1 MHRRWVLAA
10 VGAGLAVAG
19 AVALRASQTAP
30 SEPVEPANGATLTA
44 EQVRALFAG
53 NTAVT
58 QTLKG
63 GQPTGREF
71 KTYHAPDGEL
81 RLIDPQGRRA
91 GGTWFVDPLGRY
103 CVQMEGRTKT
113 KCDVVVR
120 EGDAYLRLREGEP
133 RARTT
138 VEEGNPL
145 NL

>member
-19 AVALRASQTAP
+19 AVALRTSQTAP
-30 SEPVEPANGATLTA
+30 PARVEPPSGATLTA
-44 EQVRALFAG
+44 EQVRELFAG

-71 KTYHAPDGEL
+71 KTYHDPDGQV
-81 RLIDPQGRRA
+81 RLIDPTGRRA
-91 GGTWFVDPLGRY
+91 AGTWFVDPLGRY
-103 CVQMEGRTKT
+103 CIRMEGRAKT

-120 EGDAYLRLREGEP
+120 EGDAYLRLRDGEQ